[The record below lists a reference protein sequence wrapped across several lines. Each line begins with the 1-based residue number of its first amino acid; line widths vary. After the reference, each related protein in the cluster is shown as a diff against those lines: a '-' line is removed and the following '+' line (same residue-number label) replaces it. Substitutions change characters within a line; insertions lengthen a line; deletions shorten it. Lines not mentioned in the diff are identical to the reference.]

1 MTPSGTLEGT
11 PGSLLY
17 LREGVPWGSAWPRAW
32 WALVLRSPELLCRR
46 GPRSLSGLGA
56 LELGREEALK
66 CRRSGLGGEG
76 GVSGGQRCLQAEAGP
91 KPAPLS
97 CRQTWDQAILL
108 YCRCL
113 ERSEERNN
121 ILPNL
126 IIFFHIQDLRV

>member
-17 LREGVPWGSAWPRAW
+17 LREGAPWGSAWPRAW

-56 LELGREEALK
+56 LELGREAALK

-76 GVSGGQRCLQAEAGP
+76 GVSGGRGVSRQKLGLSQRP
-91 KPAPLS
+91 
-97 CRQTWDQAILL
+97 
-108 YCRCL
+108 
-113 ERSEERNN
+113 
-121 ILPNL
+121 
-126 IIFFHIQDLRV
+126 